1 MSAVRNLFPIY
12 NPFMIQK
19 ILKYSLLLII
29 VSLLSSCTSKSKIV
43 YLQDIDQ
50 AKTYEEALSYEP
62 LLQAD
67 DLLSIIVFADNPEVT
82 IPFNLPQIQGNY
94 EIGNNQAGIKTYL
107 IDNEGYID
115 FPILGLVKLGGLHRR
130 EANAK
135 MVKLV
140 SEYVRNP
147 GINLRIL
154 NFKVSVLGEVMR
166 PSTYTIPSERVTLF
180 EALSLAGDLT
190 IYGKRHNIL
199 IIREING
206 VKSYHRVDITKS
218 DFLNSPFYY
227 LAQNDVVMVEPN
239 RTKINSAGV
248 GPNTGIILSS
258 ISILITIAVLI
269 FR

>member
-1 MSAVRNLFPIY
+1 V
-12 NPFMIQK
+12 
-19 ILKYSLLLII
+19 LLLF
-29 VSLLSSCTSKSKIV
+29 SCTSKEKIV
-43 YLQDIDQ
+43 YLQDIDR
-50 AKTYEEALSYEP
+50 AKTYEQALAYEP
-62 LLQAD
+62 VLQAD

-94 EIGNNQAGIKTYL
+94 QINNNQSGIKTYL

-140 SEYVRNP
+140 SEYIRNP

-154 NFKVSVLGEVMR
+154 NFKVSVLGEVSR
-166 PSTYTIPSERVTLF
+166 PSSYTIAGERVSLL

-190 IYGKRHNIL
+190 IYGKRNNIL

-206 VKSYHRVDITKS
+206 IKSYHRVDITQS

-227 LAQNDVVMVEPN
+227 LAQNDMVVVEPN
-239 RTKINSAGV
+239 TSKINSAGV
-248 GPNTGIILSS
+248 GPNTGIILSG
-258 ISILITIAVLI
+258 ISLLITIAVLI
-269 FR
+269 FK

>member
-1 MSAVRNLFPIY
+1 MNQ
-12 NPFMIQK
+12 PF
-19 ILKYSLLLII
+19 LKYSLLLFIGLTI
-29 VSLLSSCTSKSKIV
+29 FSCTSKSKIV
-43 YLQDIDQ
+43 YLQDIDR
-50 AKTYEEALSYEP
+50 AKTYDAAMTYEP
-62 LLQAD
+62 LLQSD

-82 IPFNLPQIQGNY
+82 VPFNLPQIQGNY
-94 EIGNNQAGIKTYL
+94 EINNNQAGIKTYL

-154 NFKVSVLGEVMR
+154 NFKVSVLGEVLR
-166 PSTYTIPSERVTLF
+166 PASYTIAGERVTLL
-180 EALSLAGDLT
+180 EALSLAGDMT
-190 IYGKRHNIL
+190 IYGKRSNIL
-199 IIREING
+199 VIREING
-206 VKSYHRVDITKS
+206 VKSYHRVDVTQS

-227 LAQNDVVMVEPN
+227 LAQNDVVVVEPN
-239 RTKINSAGV
+239 KTKINSAGV